1 MTPGYSSIFSTLS
14 ASSRA
19 RTLCT
24 MDLGFGRSSAVWS
37 NDRDRVTYERP
48 EGHTFSL
55 YLEGGT
61 GSRRVDGRSVA
72 GWPGALSFMP
82 HGGRSEWEI
91 TAPFAFVHLYV
102 PADELRRVFAET
114 FERDARLMEVPDI
127 TFADVPR
134 VAASLH
140 HLARASQAGDPLAA
154 EAAMAG
160 AVAQLLGDAGH
171 GGRHLSAIKGGLAP
185 HLSRRVVEYVEARL
199 GRGIRL
205 RDLAGIAGL
214 SDTHFQ
220 RAFQSSHGVS
230 PHVWITHRRVARAK
244 HLLRGRDPIA
254 AIALAC
260 GFSSQSHLTRA
271 FKLATGVTPAAYR
284 RLV

>member
-1 MTPGYSSIFSTLS
+1 MTPGHPSIFRTLS
-14 ASSRA
+14 ASPRA

-55 YLEGGT
+55 YLEGGVGT
-61 GSRRVDGRSVA
+61 RRLDGRSVA

-102 PADELRRVFAET
+102 PADELRRVFAAT

-127 TFADVPR
+127 TFAEVPR
-134 VAASLH
+134 VAMHLRD
-140 HLARASQAGDPLAA
+140 LARASQVGDPLAA

-160 AVAQLLGDAGH
+160 AIAELLGDVRH
-171 GGRHLSAIKGGLAP
+171 GGRRIGAIKGGLAP
-185 HLSRRVVEYVEARL
+185 YLRRRVVDYLEAHL
-199 GRGIRL
+199 GQSVQL
-205 RDLAGIAGL
+205 RDLAGIASL

-220 RAFQSSHGVS
+220 RAFQASHGVS

-244 HLLRGRDPIA
+244 DLLRGEDPIA
-254 AIALAC
+254 AVALAC

-271 FKLATGVTPAAYR
+271 FKAATGVTPAAYR
-284 RLV
+284 RLA